1 MKTNHI
7 LLTAALLLC
16 GASCTKENIE
26 ISDTSS
32 TNTLYPLTFSGGI
45 DLVQTKTGETT
56 PTSTL
61 RKNVKAKV
69 YVYADNATVSS
80 TTALASKEY
89 TVGDNGNLTI
99 EGSDTIYLA
108 KGAYD
113 IYAVAI
119 DSINAESQ
127 GVSFPTFTSG
137 EFLALNDSNYLW
149 TKVDQTITGSAE
161 AQNVTLTFARKAVM
175 IAIDIKAASGITIDS
190 WGEADPAMITPPD
203 PGTTCKM
210 KLSDGTITAATSVL
224 DKAYAMKKEDV
235 SDAGG
240 IKTTSVS
247 YIMLPLAGQNDSPV
261 PTVTLKLKVKN
272 TGESAAVERTYTTQL
287 TYPTG
292 GFASGKKYTYTATLK
307 ANGIFFNEAKVE
319 DWTDGEFGEGGSGD
333 LTPTEPADDSS
344 GS

>member
-210 KLSDGTITAATSVL
+210 KLSDGTITAATKVL
-224 DKAYAMKKEDV
+224 EKTYAMKTVEAEGTDPN
-235 SDAGG
+235 
-240 IKTTSVS
+240 KTVSVS
-247 YIMLPLAGQNDSPV
+247 YIMLPLGNNAV
-261 PTVTLKLKVKN
+261 PTVTLKIKVKN
-272 TGESAAVERTYTTQL
+272 ATESTATARTYKTTL
-287 TYPTG
+287 TYPTD

-307 ANGIFFNEAKVE
+307 ANGITFNAAKVE
-319 DWTDGEFGEGGSGD
+319 DWTDGISEGSGD